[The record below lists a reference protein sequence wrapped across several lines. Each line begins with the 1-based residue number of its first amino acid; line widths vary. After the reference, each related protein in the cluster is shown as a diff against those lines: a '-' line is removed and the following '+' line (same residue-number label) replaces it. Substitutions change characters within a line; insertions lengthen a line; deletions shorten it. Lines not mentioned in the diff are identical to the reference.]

1 MIAGY
6 GPVALEAQYY
16 YLQVNRKKDFKN
28 YKASGMYGILRGLL
42 IGGNYRYSH
51 TDCGIATRTLVRW
64 NAYSDI
70 TILIC
75 RIPGPIFMA
84 GV

>member
-1 MIAGY
+1 
-6 GPVALEAQYY
+6 
-16 YLQVNRKKDFKN
+16 
-28 YKASGMYGILRGLL
+28 MYGILRGLL

-51 TDCGIATRTLVRW
+51 TDCGIATLRTLVRW